1 MNPFA
6 TFLVG
11 ASILLMLLVYI
22 GTAVHKTKR
31 TIGTLLIALTALSSL
46 YTVKSL
52 GIKLG
57 IDLQGGS
64 EFIVKLEPG
73 KNDDGTERKVSE
85 SDVQQAIAI
94 LEKRLSPTGEK
105 DLSLQPE
112 GTDRI
117 VIQMPGISVDEVKD
131 VRDKIQ
137 QVAHLEFR
145 RVHPDSHAKLEQ
157 IKARGGI
164 KEPGWTE
171 MKYREPERDR
181 AGNIIATAELVK
193 DPADLE
199 GDIVADAYRVVDAE
213 GNKVVLKLNSTGAK
227 RFDELAEIHYQ
238 NQMAIIVDGLIHSA
252 PSLRAKQYG
261 GTAEISGGGSK
272 GFTAQ
277 EADTLA
283 TLLNNPLRNPMVILS
298 ESSVSSAYGQSS
310 IDQGKWV
317 GVAALIITTL
327 FMMFIYR
334 KAGIVA
340 IIGLLINMSIL
351 FGAMSLFGFTLTMPG
366 IAGLVLTIGMAVD
379 ANVLIYERLREETEA
394 GKTLAAAL
402 DAAYEKAFSAIA
414 DSNITTL
421 ISAVILFTISGGLV
435 KGFAVTL
442 MIGLLSSMIGAL
454 IVTRV
459 IFMWIVDKG
468 ILQKIHTTRIIPDK
482 VFDILSSAPK
492 FIIASL
498 VVTAISFATLGV
510 KGSKSLGID
519 FRGGGRV
526 DVVLKADKDIT
537 DKEFDALI
545 KPLRQPA
552 TKELPNGAD
561 IGTYYIQRKSDPA
574 TGAVNL
580 GIRCEEKSGAVIQDA
595 INGKWKSDT
604 IAGTSIATVGSVIG
618 EESKVTSL
626 LAMGIALIAIF
637 LYLMARFEFAF
648 AFGAIIA
655 LFHDVLMVP
664 GLCVLFGQELSI
676 IHVGAVLTIAGY
688 SINDTIVVF
697 DRIRETIQKG
707 TGGSMREMMNEAICK
722 TLSRTLLTGPTALAP
737 MIVLLFLGNPAML
750 EFAMP
755 ITIGVLLG
763 TYSSIFIASPLVLW
777 YAKKTGT
784 SLKRQVLD
792 AQIEQMKAQQA
803 IAAAAAAGG
812 KV

>member
-1 MNPFA
+1 MNPYA

-11 ASILLMLLVYI
+11 ASILLMLLVYV

-31 TIGTLLIALTALSSL
+31 VVGTLLTALTALASL
-46 YTVKSL
+46 YTVNAL
-52 GIKLG
+52 GLKYG

-64 EFIVKLEPG
+64 EFIVQLQPG
-73 KNDDGTERKVSE
+73 KNDDGSPKAVAHA
-85 SDVQQAIAI
+85 DVQQAMAI
-94 LEKRLSPTGEK
+94 LEKRLSPKGEK
-105 DLSLQPE
+105 DLTLQPQ
-112 GTDRI
+112 GNDRI
-117 VIQMPGISVDEVKD
+117 VVQMPGISKDEVQD
-131 VRDKIQ
+131 VRTKIQ

-145 RVHPDSHAKLEQ
+145 RVHPDGKNKLEQ

-164 KEPGWTE
+164 KEPGWAE
-171 MKYREPERDR
+171 MEYRVPETDKK
-181 AGNIIATAELVK
+181 GNVIATSELVR
-193 DPADLE
+193 DTPDLE
-199 GDIVADAYRVVDAE
+199 GDVVANAYRRVDAE
-213 GNKVVLKLNSTGAK
+213 GNKVVLELNSVGSK
-227 RFDELAEIHYQ
+227 RFDELAAIHYMH
-238 NQMAIIVDGLIHSA
+238 NMAIIVDGYIHSA
-252 PSLRAKQYG
+252 PMLKAKQYG
-261 GTAEISGGGSK
+261 GHAEISGGGAR
-272 GFTAQ
+272 GFSEQ
-277 EADTLA
+277 EAETLA
-283 TLLNNPLRNPMVILS
+283 TLLNNPLKNPMVILS

-310 IDQGKWV
+310 IDQGKWI
-317 GVAALIITTL
+317 GIAALIITTL
-327 FMMFIYR
+327 FMFYIYR
-334 KAGIVA
+334 LAGFVA
-340 IIGLLINMSIL
+340 IIGLVINMAIL

-379 ANVLIYERLREETEA
+379 ANVLIYERLREEMEA
-394 GKTLAAAL
+394 GKSLAAAL

-421 ISAVILFTISGGLV
+421 ISAVILFVISGGLV

-459 IFMWIVDKG
+459 IFMWVVDKN
-468 ILQKIHTTRIIPDK
+468 ILHKIHTTRIIPDK

-510 KGSKSLGID
+510 KGSSSFGID

-526 DVVLKADKDIT
+526 DVQIKQGKNIT
-537 DKEFDALI
+537 DAEFDAVFKGL
-545 KPLRQPA
+545 KQPGG
-552 TKELPNGAD
+552 KDL
-561 IGTYYIQRKSDPA
+561 GTYYIQRKTDP
-574 TGAVNL
+574 TNGAVNIA
-580 GIRCEEKSGAVIQDA
+580 IRCEELSGPVIEQA
-595 INGKWKSDT
+595 IQSKWKDDT
-604 IAGTSIATVGSVIG
+604 LAGTSIATVGSVIG
-618 EESKVTSL
+618 TESAKTSAW
-626 LAMGIALIAIF
+626 AMVIALIAIF
-637 LYLMARFEFAF
+637 VYLMMRYEFAF
-648 AFGAIIA
+648 ALGAIIA

-676 IHVGAVLTIAGY
+676 IHVGALLTIAGY

-697 DRIRETIQKG
+697 DRIRETIQG
-707 TGGSMREMMNEAICK
+707 GGGGSMRDLMNEAICK

-777 YAKKTGT
+777 YAKRTGT

-792 AQIEQMKAQQA
+792 AQIEQLKAQQA
-803 IAAAAAAGG
+803 IAAASAAGG
-812 KV
+812 KK

>member
-1 MNPFA
+1 MNPYA

-11 ASILLMLLVYI
+11 ASILLMLLIYV

-31 TIGTLLIALTALSSL
+31 VVGTLLIALTAAASL
-46 YTVKSL
+46 YTVKAL

-64 EFIVKLEPG
+64 EFVVKLEPG
-73 KNDDGTERKVSE
+73 KNDDGSVRKVSE
-85 SDVQQAIAI
+85 SDVQQAISI

-117 VIQMPGISVDEVKD
+117 VVQMPGISSAEVRD

-145 RVHPDSHAKLEQ
+145 RVHPDSAAKLEQ

-164 KEPGWTE
+164 QEPGWVE

-181 AGNIIATAELVK
+181 SGKIIATSELVK
-193 DPADLE
+193 DLPDLE
-199 GDIVADAYRVVDAE
+199 GDIVANAYRVVDAE
-213 GNKVVLKLNSTGAK
+213 GNKVVLKLNSAGAK
-227 RFDELAEIHYQ
+227 RFDELAELHYGK
-238 NQMAIIVDGLIHSA
+238 QMAIIVDGLIHSA
-252 PSLRAKQYG
+252 PSLRSKHYG
-261 GTAEISGGGSK
+261 GTAEISGGGGK
-272 GFTAQ
+272 GFSPE

-283 TLLNNPLRNPMVILS
+283 TLLNNPLRNPMKILS

-317 GVAALIITTL
+317 GIAALIITTL
-327 FMMFIYR
+327 FMFFIYR
-334 KAGIVA
+334 FAGFVA
-340 IIGLLINMSIL
+340 IIGLLINMAIL

-379 ANVLIYERLREETEA
+379 ANVLIYERLREEMEA

-402 DAAYEKAFSAIA
+402 EAAYEKAFTAIA

-421 ISAVILFTISGGLV
+421 ISAVILFLISGGLV

-442 MIGLLSSMIGAL
+442 MIGLLSSMVGAL

-498 VVTAISFATLGV
+498 VITAISFITIGV
-510 KGSKSLGID
+510 KGSASFGID

-526 DVVLKADKDIT
+526 DVVLKPGKNIADG
-537 DKEFDALI
+537 ELDAIFKGL
-545 KPLRQPA
+545 KQP
-552 TKELPNGAD
+552 GGGD
-561 IGTYYIQRKSDPA
+561 IGTYYIQRKTDP
-574 TGAVNL
+574 TSGALNL
-580 GIRCEEKSGAVIQDA
+580 GIRCEEKSGPVLEEAVNA
-595 INGKWKSDT
+595 KWKNDI
-604 IAGTSIATVGSVIG
+604 IAGTSIATVGSVVG
-618 EESKVTSL
+618 SEAAKTSL
-626 LAMGIALIAIF
+626 WAMGIALIAIF
-637 LYLMARFEFAF
+637 AYLMMRYEFAF
-648 AFGAIIA
+648 ALGAIIA

-676 IHVGAVLTIAGY
+676 IHVGALLTIAGY

-697 DRIRETIQKG
+697 DRIRETIQSG
-707 TGGSMREMMNEAICK
+707 SGGSMRELMNEAICK

-777 YAKKTGT
+777 YANRTGT

-792 AQIEQMKAQQA
+792 AQVEQLKRQQA
-803 IAAAAAAGG
+803 VAAAAAAGG
-812 KV
+812 KA